1 MFNFSDLYK
10 RVNLISE
17 ARVSPF
23 AKFNP
28 IFGGVT
34 KELQS
39 GGLSSAPYDTIK
51 YIAGELYG
59 LDIINDDEYDSIR
72 KAGSSFKAK
81 QLALLQ
87 LLEVKKDQ
95 IALQSKEVEEAI
107 RAGIPSYIKSVS
119 INRGADRFGGR
130 VEKYS
135 DQKAALEMKR
145 QAKELERGIKDPVVA
160 DVVGHSMTS
169 EIEAALEQSLV
180 LASVGKVMME
190 IRDNLGEEGV
200 DIDADVLSRVEEY
213 ITDHIKTLADLQQFI
228 TNISKEPGYEL
239 IAAYLSSAIK
249 PVKKSMKFAKTPAE
263 TQAEPAA
270 AENEEVPPVEAQ
282 FESTTYHYLSEQIKK
297 DRLTHKSTEV
307 SISFKEKFKP
317 KTHWQLAEL
326 RRYGM

>member
-1 MFNFSDLYK
+1 MLSFSDLYS
-10 RVNLISE
+10 RVNVISE
-17 ARVSPF
+17 ARISPF

-28 IFGGVT
+28 VFGGIT
-34 KELQS
+34 KELQQ

-59 LDIINDDEYDSIR
+59 LDILNDEEYDSIR
-72 KAGSSFKAK
+72 KSGSNFKAK
-81 QLALLQ
+81 QLALLN
-87 LLEVKKDQ
+87 LLELKKDQ

-107 RAGIPSYIKSVS
+107 RSGIPRYIKMVSV
-119 INRGADRFGGR
+119 NRGADRFGGR

-145 QAKELERGIKDPVVA
+145 QAKDLERGIKDPVVA

-180 LASVGKVMME
+180 LASVGKVMQE
-190 IRDNLGEEGV
+190 IRSNLGEEGV
-200 DIDADVLSRVEEY
+200 DIDGEVLSSVEEY
-213 ITDHIKTLADLQQFI
+213 ITNHINTLADLKQFI
-228 TNISKEPGYEL
+228 SNISNEPGYEL

-249 PVKKSMKFAKTPAE
+249 PVKSSMKLAKAPSITPAS
-263 TQAEPAA
+263 
-270 AENEEVPPVEAQ
+270 ENEEVSSVEPQ
-282 FESTTYHYLSEQIKK
+282 YESTTYHYLSEQIKK
-297 DRLTHKSTEV
+297 DTHTHRSTEV
-307 SISFKEKFKP
+307 GISFKDKYKP

>member
-28 IFGGVT
+28 IFSGVT

-59 LDIINDDEYDSIR
+59 LDIINDEEYDSIR
-72 KAGSSFKAK
+72 KSGSSFKAK

-87 LLEVKKDQ
+87 LLELKKDQ

-107 RAGIPSYIKSVS
+107 RGGISSYIKSVS
-119 INRGADRFGGR
+119 VNRGADRFGGR

-145 QAKELERGIKDPVVA
+145 QSKELERGIKDPVVA

-190 IRDNLGEEGV
+190 IRENLGEEGV

-249 PVKKSMKFAKTPAE
+249 PVKKSIKFAKTP
-263 TQAEPAA
+263 AEPAA
-270 AENEEVPPVEAQ
+270 AENEEVPPIEAQ

-297 DRLTHKSTEV
+297 DTLTHRSTEV
-307 SISFKEKFKP
+307 SVSFKDKYKP

>member
-1 MFNFSDLYK
+1 MLSFSDLYN
-10 RVNLISE
+10 RLSLVSE

-23 AKFNP
+23 TKFNP

-34 KELQS
+34 KELQT

-59 LDIINDDEYDSIR
+59 LDILSDEEYDSIR
-72 KAGSSFKAK
+72 KAGSNFKAK
-81 QLALLQ
+81 QLALLN
-87 LLEVKKDQ
+87 LLEIKKDQ

-119 INRGADRFGGR
+119 VNRGADRFGGR

-160 DVVGHSMTS
+160 DVVGHTMTN

-180 LASVGKVMME
+180 LASIGKVMQE
-190 IRDNLGEEGV
+190 IRQHLGEEGV
-200 DIDADVLSRVEEY
+200 DIDAEVLSSVEDY
-213 ITDHIKTLADLQQFI
+213 ITDHIKTIAELKQFI
-228 TNISKEPGYEL
+228 SNISNEPGYEL

-249 PVKKSMKFAKTPAE
+249 PVKKSMKMAKTVP
-263 TQAEPAA
+263 EPISS
-270 AENEEVPPVEAQ
+270 EEEEVPPVEAQ
-282 FESTTYHYLSEQIKK
+282 FESTTYHYLSEQVKK
-297 DRLTHKSTEV
+297 DKLTHRSTEV
-307 SISFKEKFKP
+307 NVSFKEKYKP

>member
-1 MFNFSDLYK
+1 MLSFSDLYN
-10 RVNLISE
+10 RLSLVSE

-23 AKFNP
+23 TKFNP

-34 KELQS
+34 KELQT

-59 LDIINDDEYDSIR
+59 LDILNDEEYDSIR
-72 KAGSSFKAK
+72 KAGSNFKAK
-81 QLALLQ
+81 QLALLN
-87 LLEVKKDQ
+87 LLELKKDQ

-107 RAGIPSYIKSVS
+107 RSGIPSYIKSVS
-119 INRGADRFGGR
+119 VNRGADRFGGR

-160 DVVGHSMTS
+160 DVVGHTMTN

-180 LASVGKVMME
+180 LASVGKVMQE
-190 IRDNLGEEGV
+190 IRQNLGEEGV
-200 DIDADVLSRVEEY
+200 DIDAEVLSRVEEY
-213 ITDHIKTLADLQQFI
+213 ITDHINTLAELRQFI

-249 PVKKSMKFAKTPAE
+249 PVKKSMKMARTVP
-263 TQAEPAA
+263 EPAA
-270 AENEEVPPVEAQ
+270 TEDEEAVPPVEAQ

-297 DRLTHKSTEV
+297 DKLTHRSTEV
-307 SISFKEKFKP
+307 SVSFKEKYKP